1 MTDCAAIGDSIAVGV
16 AQVTKCRDLAAIG
29 RTAFQQAAI
38 VKELK
43 TGLAVISLGSNMPT
57 DPNLYV
63 DMRYIRTKV
72 KADRVVWIVPYH
84 RQAAEAV
91 RRVAWLY
98 GDGVVEL
105 SDFKSNDRVH
115 PANYPALAKKVMGK

>member
-1 MTDCAAIGDSIAVGV
+1 MDCVAIGDSIAVGL
-16 AQVTKCRDLAAIG
+16 AQAAKCRDMAAVG

-38 VKELK
+38 IKDTK
-43 TGLAVISLGSNMPT
+43 TGLAIISLGSNMPT

-72 KADRVVWIVPYH
+72 KAERVVWIVPYH
-84 RQAAEAV
+84 RHAAEAV
-91 RRVAWLY
+91 RRVAWIN

-105 SDFKSNDRVH
+105 NEFKTNDKVH
-115 PANYPALAKKVMGK
+115 PANYQAVAKKVMKK

>member
-1 MTDCAAIGDSIAVGV
+1 MDCVSIGDSIAVGL
-16 AQVTKCRDLAAIG
+16 AQATKCRDLAAVG

-38 VKELK
+38 VKDTK
-43 TGLAVISLGSNMPT
+43 TGLAIISLGSNMPT

-115 PANYPALAKKVMGK
+115 PANYPALAKKVMSR